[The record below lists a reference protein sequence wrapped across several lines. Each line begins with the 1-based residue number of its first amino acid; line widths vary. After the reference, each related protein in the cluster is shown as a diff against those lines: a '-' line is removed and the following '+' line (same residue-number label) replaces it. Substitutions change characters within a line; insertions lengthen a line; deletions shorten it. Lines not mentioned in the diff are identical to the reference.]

1 MLVVLMPMRAYKLP
15 PSLPPAIPPDLSAR
29 EQRWYEIHEQ
39 ITAFEDRDRA
49 IVHLFRRSKKMNLDG
64 QVKLDV

>member
-1 MLVVLMPMRAYKLP
+1 MRRYHLP

-29 EQRWYEIHEQ
+29 EQRWYEIHEHV
-39 ITAFEDRDRA
+39 TAFEDRDRA
-49 IVHLFRRSKKMNLDG
+49 IVHSFRRSSRLQLEG